1 MLSGNIFLTGGTGSL
16 GKAILARASMEKW
29 PAKFT
34 VFSRDE
40 VKQSELRAIY
50 PRVKFL
56 LGDIR
61 DYEWLSIAL
70 RGHDTIIHAAA
81 YKQVPAAEVNAGEA
95 IETNVIGS
103 RNVVRAAI
111 TCGVDYV
118 LGISTDKACAPINCY
133 GETKALMEKLFQQAN
148 LLSETKFTLVRYGNV
163 LGSRGSVIPLFRK
176 QVKEGRI
183 TLTDPNMTRFWLTLT
198 DAVNLVIAGLAPNM
212 CRGDILIPKA
222 KASTMLMLANVIGPE
237 TPVDVIGIRP
247 GEKVNECLVHGGES
261 MHTVELKDGFII
273 KPAYLG
279 YKGNLQAGYE
289 YTSDTAEQL
298 TDSDLQKMVLEA

>member
-16 GKAILARASMEKW
+16 GKAILARAVAEKW

-40 VKQSELRAIY
+40 VKQSELRSIY
-50 PRVKFL
+50 PKVKFI
-56 LGDIR
+56 LGDVR
-61 DYEWLSIAL
+61 DYEWLSIVL
-70 RGHDTIIHAAA
+70 RGHHTVIHAAA

-103 RNVVRAAI
+103 RNIVRAAI
-111 TCGVDYV
+111 SCGVGQV

-163 LGSRGSVIPLFRK
+163 LGSRGSVVPLFRQQAK
-176 QVKEGRI
+176 QGKI

-198 DAVNLVIAGLAPNM
+198 DAVNLVIMGLEPTV

-222 KASTMLMLANVIGPE
+222 RASTMLQLAEVVAPNCEFVS
-237 TPVDVIGIRP
+237 IGIRP
-247 GEKVNECLVHGGES
+247 GEKINECLVHGGES
-261 MHTVELKDGFII
+261 MHTLELKDGFII
-273 KPAYLG
+273 KPAYSG
-279 YKGNLQAGYE
+279 YRGNLQAGYE
-289 YTSDTAEQL
+289 YTSDGAVQL
-298 TDSDLQKMVLEA
+298 TESELKQMVEGC